1 MAARRST
8 AAPRTRNAPLPL
20 SGVRIVSLA
29 QNVPGPLALSRLVAE
44 GATAVKVEPPA
55 GDPMRGFSEPW
66 YLEMHRRVMVA
77 RIDLKLP
84 AGRKRLT
91 ALLAQ
96 ADLLLTSQRPAA
108 LGRLGITAR
117 RLARHHPALRWLNIV
132 GDTAEPERPGH
143 DLTYQAQAGLI
154 GHELPRTL
162 LADVMGAER
171 AVSAALLLLRR
182 TPPCNAVVGL
192 KDAVVTA
199 ALPRAFGLTR
209 PHGVLGGALAA
220 YGVYETRDG
229 WIAIAALEPHFRSRL
244 YEALNFSD
252 GDDLTAV
259 MRTRTARQ
267 WERWAARH
275 DLPFARV
282 VD

>member
-220 YGVYETRDG
+220 YGVYKRGTG
-229 WIAIAALEPHFRSRL
+229 GSRSRRW
-244 YEALNFSD
+244 SR
-252 GDDLTAV
+252 TSVAV
-259 MRTRTARQ
+259 STK
-267 WERWAARH
+267 
-275 DLPFARV
+275 P
-282 VD
+282 

>member
-1 MAARRST
+1 VAARRST
-8 AAPRTRNAPLPL
+8 AAPRPRNPRLPL

-44 GATAVKVEPPA
+44 GATAVKIEPPA

-96 ADLLLTSQRPAA
+96 ADLLLTSQRPGA
-108 LGRLGITAR
+108 LARLGITAR
-117 RLARHHPALRWLNIV
+117 RLIRHHPALRWLNIV
-132 GDTAEPERPGH
+132 GDIAEPERPGH

-182 TPPCNAVVGL
+182 TPPCSAAVGL

-199 ALPRAFGLTR
+199 ALPRTFGLTR

-244 YEALNFSD
+244 YEALDLSD
-252 GDDLTAV
+252 GDDLTPV

-267 WERWAARH
+267 WERWAARR

>member
-1 MAARRST
+1 VAVRRST
-8 AAPRTRNAPLPL
+8 TAPRTRNARLPL

-66 YLEMHRRVMVA
+66 YLELHRRVMVA

-96 ADLLLTSQRPAA
+96 ADLLLTSQRPSA

-117 RLARHHPALRWLNIV
+117 RLVRHHPALRWLNIV
-132 GDTAEPERPGH
+132 GDTAAPERPGH

-154 GHELPRTL
+154 GDELPRTL

-182 TPPCNAVVGL
+182 TPPCSAMIGL
-192 KDAVVTA
+192 KDAVDTA

-209 PHGVLGGALAA
+209 PDGVLGGALAA

-244 YEALNFSD
+244 YVALNLSD

>member
-8 AAPRTRNAPLPL
+8 AAPRPRNPRLPL
-20 SGVRIVSLA
+20 SGIRIVSLA

-44 GATAVKVEPPA
+44 GATAVKIEPPA

-96 ADLLLTSQRPAA
+96 ADLLLTSQRPGA
-108 LGRLGITAR
+108 LARLGITGR
-117 RLARHHPALRWLNIV
+117 RLIRHHPALRWLNIV
-132 GDTAEPERPGH
+132 GDIAEPERPGH

-182 TPPCNAVVGL
+182 TPPCSAAVGL

-199 ALPRAFGLTR
+199 ALPRTFGLTR

-244 YEALNFSD
+244 YEALDLSD
-252 GDDLTAV
+252 GDDLTPV

-267 WERWAARH
+267 WERWAARR